1 MTPLLLIMISIYIFF
16 SAILICLL
24 GTYMIEIKYLRY
36 IRGERKTKVR
46 DIDVILVSILFGAPV
61 VLVMELCFK
70 EIRIEDSVHKYRM
83 LISSIILSMIQIVV
97 IVLLFYFG
105 VIQLAGNEEVA
116 TSLNVVGLFKLV

>member
-83 LISSIILSMIQIVV
+83 LISSIILSIIQIVV

>member
-1 MTPLLLIMISIYIFF
+1 MISIYIFF

-83 LISSIILSMIQIVV
+83 LISSIILSIIQIVV